1 MICPES
7 NGADFCRD
15 YEKINLCFSADWN
28 LGLFGVKW
36 LAYSA
41 RWWGLQFSIFHDI
54 WVTVVLP
61 RPVSHLFACSSVSC
75 PMPVITASNGEFN
88 FRFRCKPTGL
98 ESPTSTLDLWAHN
111 DVQIFANGVRNT
123 VIFIK
128 LVLDLAHFSL
138 RDCCLYSKPSPLS
151 SPEYVCITTKR
162 SINLS
167 ENHIWCSTALGWLWL
182 NLSPK

>member
-1 MICPES
+1 MVLISVEIMRKSICVSVRTE
-7 NGADFCRD
+7 
-15 YEKINLCFSADWN
+15 
-28 LGLFGVKW
+28 
-36 LAYSA
+36 
-41 RWWGLQFSIFHDI
+41 I
-54 WVTVVLP
+54 WVYLVWSGLRTLLAGGASSSQSFMIYESLSFSP

-98 ESPTSTLDLWAHN
+98 ESPTSMLDLWAHN
-111 DVQIFANGVRNT
+111 DIQIFANGVRNT

-128 LVLDLAHFSL
+128 LILDLAHFSL

-151 SPEYVCITTKR
+151 SPEYVCITAKR